1 MPTTFRE
8 LFKVALELNSINVAA
23 SSADAEEGASLSR
36 QTSDG
41 SLEPTLTPCDS
52 LTFLASS
59 SCSMSMDYEG
69 SATAAAAAT
78 AAAPLPSAL
87 QESGSFSSV
96 LGGEA
101 DALMEGER
109 GSSLGS
115 TSVEEGV
122 PDRSVLRAGS
132 SMEAPGAVA
141 ATGCSRVFAVIQQFE
156 DANSRTRGSK
166 HRPSSPP
173 RRRASSTATATASSP
188 QRRAASQSK
197 QTNEKKAQQ
206 QQQAKEPRP
215 AMASPGRS
223 TRRSSG
229 GNGNSDVASPG
240 VASRASLYM
249 LAQARDGIN
258 EMHPEVLE
266 RRIQVSR

>member
-8 LFKVALELNSINVAA
+8 LFKVALELNTINVAA
-23 SSADAEEGASLSR
+23 SRADAEEEASLSR

-41 SLEPTLTPCDS
+41 SLEPTLIPCDS
-52 LTFLASS
+52 LTSLASS
-59 SCSMSMDYEG
+59 SCSMSLDDDH
-69 SATAAAAAT
+69 SATTALAA
-78 AAAPLPSAL
+78 AAAPLPPAL
-87 QESGSFSSV
+87 HESGSFSSL
-96 LGGEA
+96 LGCET
-101 DALMEGER
+101 DALTEGER

-115 TSVEEGV
+115 TSMEGV
-122 PDRSVLRAGS
+122 PDRSVLHAGS
-132 SMEAPGAVA
+132 AIESPGAEI
-141 ATGCSRVFAVIQQFE
+141 TGCSRVFAVIQQFE

-166 HRPSSPP
+166 YPSSSPS
-173 RRRASSTATATASSP
+173 RRRASTATATTTSSSSL

-197 QTNEKKAQQ
+197 QTKEKTAQ

-229 GNGNSDVASPG
+229 GNSNSDVASPS

-258 EMHPEVLE
+258 EMHPEILE
-266 RRIQVSR
+266 RRIQV